1 MPPVVG
7 TIADLSLFPALCNQ
21 HADSVCSRREVDP
34 RRYCGKQVEG
44 EAAKG
49 RGQPRRQWKQIGALL
64 KPHSNPSLKLDF
76 FNYANQ

>member
-1 MPPVVG
+1 MLPLLCDDNNRTTCVGFIVILKFSADHMLPVVG

-49 RGQPRRQWKQIGALL
+49 RRAT
-64 KPHSNPSLKLDF
+64 
-76 FNYANQ
+76 